1 MITFF
6 ITINII
12 LFYGWKVLFGE
23 NLRIGAIGIN
33 VLQTASLIFF
43 VTYIHRAYRRTTSKQ
58 KKFWLLLTIGGVFYL
73 TANIVWFFFLLENKM
88 LYSNIASSFWLIAY
102 VLFLSSL
109 VYWIRWADPSTFKK
123 VYLFNI
129 VVFMITA
136 ASVSIHYLIE
146 PILALSDHS
155 LWNTMIT
162 MAYPIVD
169 ISLMFVLII
178 LYYLIFKNKE
188 KTVMLLVVTGF
199 SLHVIA
205 DSYSVYLN
213 ITGNYSQ
220 GTPADLLWIIS
231 IWLIGAA
238 GLYVKEGREEPI
250 WKIEKTFE
258 TFENILPYASTIVLI
273 IMVIQSYQWQLNMLS
288 IGLFV
293 IIFMIIARQ
302 LYIVKEN
309 DKLIDEFKHLAY
321 HDPLTGLKNRV
332 NFEEHLGHEMKE
344 RRESSTALLLIDLD
358 RFKVINDTLGHQ
370 AGDFILKK
378 ISKYLQQV
386 LAADTQVFRLGGD
399 EFAITLTNATEE
411 KCIQVIETVLDKFQ
425 KPFSIHGHEI
435 IVTASVGISLFPL
448 HARTYEELFKYA
460 DAAMYLAKE
469 GGKNGYRFYDDDLN
483 QIMARRMR
491 IESDLRKA
499 LEEKQF
505 KVYYQPKVELK
516 TKKIVGMEALLR
528 WKHPELGWVS
538 PAEFIPIAEET
549 GQIVSIGE
557 WVLTKACIQ
566 NKIWQ
571 EKGLPLVSV
580 SVNVSVRQFQQ
591 GKFLSVVEKALRESG
606 LQPQFLEIEVT
617 ESIMQNTSDSV
628 EILTSLRNKGIKI
641 AIDDFGKGYS
651 SLHMIRQLPIDTIK
665 LDKSFIDDIDDEKQL
680 AMVKTIIH
688 LGIDLNLNV
697 VAEGIEREYQLN
709 KLIEGHCHIGQGF
722 LFSKAVKAEKMENIL
737 KDNNGVY
744 LKKMIQVD

>member
-6 ITINII
+6 ITLNII
-12 LFYGWKVLFGE
+12 LFYGWKLLFGE
-23 NLRIGAIGIN
+23 DLWLGALGVN
-33 VLQTASLIFF
+33 VLQTAGLLFF
-43 VTYIHRAYRRTTSKQ
+43 VTYIHRAYRRTTNKQ
-58 KKFWLLLTIGGVFYL
+58 KEFWLLLTVGGIVYL
-73 TANIVWFFFLLENKM
+73 TANIVWFFFLVGNNM
-88 LYSNIASSFWLIAY
+88 LYSDIASSLWLLAY
-102 VLFLSSL
+102 VFFLSGL
-109 VYWIRWADPSTFKK
+109 VYWIRWANPSTFKK

-129 VVFMITA
+129 IIFMIT
-136 ASVSIHYLIE
+136 VTSIVVHYLIE
-146 PILALSDHS
+146 PILTLSNYS

-162 MAYPIVD
+162 VAYPIID
-169 ISLMFVLII
+169 ISLMFVLVIM
-178 LYYLIFKNKE
+178 YYLILKNKE
-188 KTVMLLVVTGF
+188 KSVMLLVVTGF

-205 DSYSVYLN
+205 DSYSVYLD
-213 ITGNYSQ
+213 IAGSYTQ
-220 GTPADLLWIIS
+220 GTLADLLWIIS
-231 IWLIGAA
+231 VWLIGTA
-238 GLYVKEGREEPI
+238 GFYVKEDREEPV
-250 WKIEKTFE
+250 WEIEKTFKK
-258 TFENILPYASTIVLI
+258 FGNILPYASTIVLLI
-273 IMVIQSYQWQLNMLS
+273 LVTLSYQWDLNVLS
-288 IGLFV
+288 IGLFI

-321 HDPLTGLKNRV
+321 HDPLTGLKNRI
-332 NFEEHLGHEMKE
+332 NFEEHLDYEMQKC
-344 RRESSTALLLIDLD
+344 RDNSAALLLIDLD

-370 AGDFILKK
+370 AGDFILMK
-378 ISKYLQQV
+378 ISKYLQQI

-399 EFAITLTNATEE
+399 EFAIILPDATKE
-411 KCIQVIETVLDKFQ
+411 KCIKVTETVLDKFQ

-435 IVTASVGISLFPL
+435 IVTASIGISLFPL

-460 DAAMYLAKE
+460 DAAMYLAKD

-505 KVYYQPKVELK
+505 KVYYQPKLELK

-528 WKHPELGWVS
+528 WKHPELGWIS

-557 WVLTKACIQ
+557 WVLNEACKQ
-566 NKIWQ
+566 NVSWQ
-571 EKGLPLVSV
+571 QRGLPLVSV

-606 LQPQFLEIEVT
+606 LQSQFLEIEVT
-617 ESIMQNTSDSV
+617 ESIMQNINDSIK
-628 EILTSLRNKGIKI
+628 ILTSLRKKGVKI

-665 LDKSFIDDIDDEKQL
+665 LDKSFIDDIDDEMQL
-680 AMVKTIIH
+680 AMVKTIIL
-688 LGIDLNLNV
+688 LGIDLNLTV

-709 KLIEGHCHIGQGF
+709 KLIEGHCHIGQGY
-722 LFSKAVKAEKMENIL
+722 LFSKAVKAEKMEKIL
-737 KDNNGVY
+737 KDNSGVY
-744 LKKMIQVD
+744 LQK